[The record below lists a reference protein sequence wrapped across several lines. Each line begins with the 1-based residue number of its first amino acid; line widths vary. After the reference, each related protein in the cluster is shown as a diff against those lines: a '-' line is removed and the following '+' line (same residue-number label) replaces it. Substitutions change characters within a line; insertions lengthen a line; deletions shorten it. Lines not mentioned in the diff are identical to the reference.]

1 MISLMQEWK
10 WNCIFSLLL
19 FEVIIK
25 AGYNIICNKLRK
37 IKIDGFYLKI
47 TITIIFI
54 INILMILYDLYI
66 NITHI
71 YQLRTITLFVIR
83 VVKELLII
91 FHIIGLKKFLLNR
104 YCYSY
109 KIITYTRS
117 WKLLILNYLQYRSQY
132 SI

>member
-1 MISLMQEWK
+1 
-10 WNCIFSLLL
+10 
-19 FEVIIK
+19 
-25 AGYNIICNKLRK
+25 
-37 IKIDGFYLKI
+37 
-47 TITIIFI
+47 
-54 INILMILYDLYI
+54 MILYDLYI

-117 WKLLILNYLQYRSQY
+117 
-132 SI
+132 